1 MHIRRPSAPGV
12 IALLALF
19 FALGG
24 TAIAAKHY
32 LITSTSQIKPS
43 VLKQLHGQAGPAGIA
58 GPQGAPGATGA
69 TGPQGATGPAGPSN
83 LGAII
88 TIEGPIHSIGAFK
101 AENSIATC
109 PAGTRA
115 ISGGGVA
122 ITLNGIAVSV
132 AGVGRE
138 TWGVVAA
145 NDTSSTEATVQAIAY
160 CVGTNQAVAASAPK
174 ATSVG
179 TSQHFEE
186 LTAKLTAEL
195 QASKSGPPR

>member
-1 MHIRRPSAPGV
+1 MRIRRPSASSV

-24 TAIAAKHY
+24 SAIAAKHY
-32 LITSTSQIKPS
+32 IITSTSQIKPS
-43 VLKQLHGQAGPAGIA
+43 VIKHLQGLEFEGPK
-58 GPQGAPGATGA
+58 GA
-69 TGPQGATGPAGPSN
+69 TGPQGPAGVAGPQGPIGPAGPSN

-88 TIEGPIHSIGAFK
+88 TVEGPIHSIAPFH

-145 NDTSSTEATVQAIAY
+145 NGTNSNEDTVQAIAY
-160 CVGTNQAVAASAPK
+160 CVGTNQAVAARAPRAASAR
-174 ATSVG
+174 T
-179 TSQHFEE
+179 TQRFEA
-186 LTAKLTAEL
+186 LTAKLTADL